1 MNELQ
6 NFNFSGQDV
15 RIIAINDEPWFV
27 GKDVADILG
36 YSNSRKALSDHV
48 DDEDKGVT
56 KSDTLGGN
64 QNITII
70 NESGL
75 YSLILKSK
83 KQEAKQFKRWVTSEV
98 LPTIRKHGAY
108 MTDKK
113 AQDVLHGNG
122 LADLLIQA
130 GEQIKSL
137 EFDKQQLQVELE
149 EVREKTTYLDLI
161 LESPDDILTTQ
172 IAQDY
177 GYSAVSFNRILHDL
191 RIQRKVNKQW
201 VLYSKYM
208 GKGYI
213 GSRTRDFV
221 DSKGIARTS
230 ITTTWKQKG
239 RKFLYEVLKKNGY
252 FPLVEQDELVS

>member
-1 MNELQ
+1 MNQLQ

-15 RIIAINDEPWFV
+15 RVITINDEHWFV

-56 KSDTLGGN
+56 KSDTLGGS

-83 KQEAKQFKRWVTSEV
+83 KPEAKQFKRWVTSEV

>member
-15 RIIAINDEPWFV
+15 RIITINDEPWFV

-83 KQEAKQFKRWVTSEV
+83 KPEAKQFKRWVAS
-98 LPTIRKHGAY
+98 
-108 MTDKK
+108 
-113 AQDVLHGNG
+113 
-122 LADLLIQA
+122 
-130 GEQIKSL
+130 
-137 EFDKQQLQVELE
+137 
-149 EVREKTTYLDLI
+149 
-161 LESPDDILTTQ
+161 
-172 IAQDY
+172 Y
-177 GYSAVSFNRILHDL
+177 GY
-191 RIQRKVNKQW
+191 
-201 VLYSKYM
+201 
-208 GKGYI
+208 
-213 GSRTRDFV
+213 
-221 DSKGIARTS
+221 
-230 ITTTWKQKG
+230 
-239 RKFLYEVLKKNGY
+239 
-252 FPLVEQDELVS
+252 

>member
-15 RIIAINDEPWFV
+15 RIITINDEPWFV

-83 KQEAKQFKRWVTSEV
+83 KPEAKQFKRWVTSDV

-108 MTDKK
+108 MTDSKLEEALLNPDTLINLATQLKQEREEK
-113 AQDVLHGNG
+113 AQLRALNST
-122 LADLLIQA
+122 LAVENQIMQPKAQYFDDLVERNLLTNFRDTA
-130 GEQIKSL
+130 KMLKIKQNQFINWLL
-137 EFDKQQLQVELE
+137 ENKYIYRDKKSKLMP
-149 EVREKTTYLDLI
+149 Y
-161 LESPDDILTTQ
+161 
-172 IAQDY
+172 AQY
-177 GYSAVSFNRILHDL
+177 NETLFEI
-191 RIQRKVNKQW
+191 KE
-201 VLYSKYM
+201 
-208 GKGYI
+208 
-213 GSRTRDFV
+213 
-221 DSKGIARTS
+221 SKGATS
-230 ITTTWKQKG
+230 AWKGSQTLITPTG
-239 RKFLYEVLKKNGY
+239 RETFNLLLNENKA
-252 FPLVEQDELVS
+252 S

>member
-15 RIIAINDEPWFV
+15 RIITINDEPWFV

-64 QNITII
+64 QNSTII

-83 KQEAKQFKRWVTSEV
+83 KPEAKQFKRWVTSDV

-213 GSRTRDFV
+213 GSRTSDFV

>member
-15 RIIAINDEPWFV
+15 RIITINDEPWFV

-83 KQEAKQFKRWVTSEV
+83 KPEAKQFKRWVTS
-98 LPTIRKHGAY
+98 
-108 MTDKK
+108 
-113 AQDVLHGNG
+113 
-122 LADLLIQA
+122 
-130 GEQIKSL
+130 
-137 EFDKQQLQVELE
+137 FC
-149 EVREKTTYLDLI
+149 
-161 LESPDDILTTQ
+161 
-172 IAQDY
+172 
-177 GYSAVSFNRILHDL
+177 
-191 RIQRKVNKQW
+191 
-201 VLYSKYM
+201 
-208 GKGYI
+208 
-213 GSRTRDFV
+213 
-221 DSKGIARTS
+221 
-230 ITTTWKQKG
+230 
-239 RKFLYEVLKKNGY
+239 
-252 FPLVEQDELVS
+252 

>member
-1 MNELQ
+1 MNELK

-15 RIIAINDEPWFV
+15 RIITINDEPWFV

-83 KQEAKQFKRWVTSEV
+83 KPEAKQFKRWVTSEV

-108 MTDKK
+108 MT
-113 AQDVLHGNG
+113 QP
-122 LADLLIQA
+122 
-130 GEQIKSL
+130 
-137 EFDKQQLQVELE
+137 QV
-149 EVREKTTYLDLI
+149 
-161 LESPDDILTTQ
+161 PTTQ
-172 IAQDY
+172 RELIMLALAGNEETNQ
-177 GYSAVSFNRILHDL
+177 RIDAIEEQVTDL
-191 RIQRKVNKQW
+191 KENAT
-201 VLYSKYM
+201 LNPGEY
-208 GKGYI
+208 GYI
-213 GSRTRDFV
+213 GRRINQRVSEVAKGYGNITQEQRGKLYKDINQGVKAITGVSTRTQL
-221 DSKGIARTS
+221 RT
-230 ITTTWKQKG
+230 KH
-239 RKFLYEVLKKNGY
+239 YEVVLEFINDWEPSTATKMQVRQTS
-252 FPLVEQDELVS
+252 FEF